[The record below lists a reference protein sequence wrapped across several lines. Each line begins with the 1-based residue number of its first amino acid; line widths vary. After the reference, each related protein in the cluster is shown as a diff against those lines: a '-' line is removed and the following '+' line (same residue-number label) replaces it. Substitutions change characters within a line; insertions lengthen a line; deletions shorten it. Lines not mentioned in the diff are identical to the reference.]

1 MTNEE
6 LRELASVWLAPVDEI
21 FADLID
27 KSYRMT
33 AGAFQVEVQY
43 VIERIPNLFYQLDKR
58 AFETKLED
66 EMGKA
71 ALKEIE
77 RNL

>member
-1 MTNEE
+1 MADEE
-6 LRELASVWLAPVDEI
+6 LRELASVWLAPVDQI

-33 AGAFQVEVQY
+33 AGAFQAEVQA
-43 VIERIPNLFYQLDKR
+43 VVERIPNLFYLLDKR
-58 AFETKLED
+58 AFETALEN
-66 EMGKA
+66 ELGEAAIKA
-71 ALKEIE
+71 IE

>member
-1 MTNEE
+1 MTDEE
-6 LRELASVWLAPVDEI
+6 LREVAAQWLAPVDEV

-33 AGAFQVEVQY
+33 AGAFQAEVQS
-43 VIERIPNLFYQLDKR
+43 VIERIPNLFYLLDKR
-58 AFETKLED
+58 AFETSLED

-71 ALKEIE
+71 FIKSLEKV
-77 RNL
+77 L

>member
-6 LRELASVWLAPVDEI
+6 LRELASVWLAPVDQV

-33 AGAFQVEVQY
+33 AGAFQIEVQQL
-43 VIERIPNLFYQLDKR
+43 IERIPQMFHMLDKR
-58 AFETKLED
+58 AFETSLED
-66 EMGKA
+66 EIGKA
-71 ALKEIE
+71 ITKSLDRE
-77 RNL
+77 L

>member
-1 MTNEE
+1 MTDEE
-6 LRELASVWLAPVDEI
+6 LREVAAQWLAPVDEI

-33 AGAFQVEVQY
+33 AGAFQAEVQA
-43 VIERIPNLFYQLDKR
+43 VIERIPNLFYLLDKR
-58 AFETKLED
+58 AFETSLED

-71 ALKEIE
+71 FIKSLE
-77 RNL
+77 NVL

>member
-1 MTNEE
+1 MTNDE
-6 LRELASVWLAPVDEI
+6 LREIASVWLAPIDQV

-33 AGAFQVEVQY
+33 AGAFQIEVQQA
-43 VIERIPNLFYQLDKR
+43 IERIPQMFHMLDKR
-58 AFETKLED
+58 AFETSLED

-71 ALKEIE
+71 IVKSLE
-77 RNL
+77 REL

>member
-1 MTNEE
+1 MTDEE
-6 LRELASVWLAPVDEI
+6 LREVAAQWLAPVDEI

-33 AGAFQVEVQY
+33 AGAFQAEVQA
-43 VIERIPNLFYQLDKR
+43 VIERIPNLFYLLDKR
-58 AFETKLED
+58 ALETSLED

-71 ALKEIE
+71 FIKSLEKV
-77 RNL
+77 L

>member
-33 AGAFQVEVQY
+33 AGAFQAEVQA
-43 VIERIPNLFYQLDKR
+43 VIERIPNLFYLLDKR

>member
-6 LRELASVWLAPVDEI
+6 LREVAAQWLAPIDQV

-33 AGAFQVEVQY
+33 AGGFQIEVQQ
-43 VIERIPNLFYQLDKR
+43 VIERIPQMFHMLDKR
-58 AFETKLED
+58 AFETSLED

-71 ALKEIE
+71 MVKSLE
-77 RNL
+77 REL

>member
-1 MTNEE
+1 MTDEE
-6 LRELASVWLAPVDEI
+6 LREVAAQWLAPVDEI

-33 AGAFQVEVQY
+33 AGAFQAEVQA
-43 VIERIPNLFYQLDKR
+43 VIERIPNLFYLLDKR
-58 AFETKLED
+58 AFETSLED

-71 ALKEIE
+71 FIKSLEKV
-77 RNL
+77 L

>member
-6 LRELASVWLAPVDEI
+6 LRDLASVWLAPIDESL
-21 FADLID
+21 ADLMD

-33 AGAFQVEVQY
+33 AGAFQIEVQNL
-43 VIERIPNLFYQLDKR
+43 IERIPNMFYLLDKR

-71 ALKEIE
+71 AIKALETY
-77 RNL
+77 L

>member
-6 LRELASVWLAPVDEI
+6 LREVAAQWLAPVDEI

-33 AGAFQVEVQY
+33 AGAFQAEVQA
-43 VIERIPNLFYQLDKR
+43 VIERIPNLFYLLDKR
-58 AFETKLED
+58 AFETSLEE

-71 ALKEIE
+71 FIKSLEKT
-77 RNL
+77 L

>member
-1 MTNEE
+1 MTDEE
-6 LRELASVWLAPVDEI
+6 LREVAAQWLAPVDEI

-33 AGAFQVEVQY
+33 AGAFQAEVQA
-43 VIERIPNLFYQLDKR
+43 VIERIPNLFYLLDKR
-58 AFETKLED
+58 AFETSLED

-71 ALKEIE
+71 FIKSLEKAL
-77 RNL
+77 

>member
-1 MTNEE
+1 MTDDE
-6 LRELASVWLAPVDEI
+6 LREVAAQWLAPVDEI

-33 AGAFQVEVQY
+33 AGAFQSEVQA
-43 VIERIPNLFYQLDKR
+43 VIERIPNLFYLLDKR
-58 AFETKLED
+58 AFETSLEE

-71 ALKEIE
+71 FIKSLEKV
-77 RNL
+77 L

>member
-1 MTNEE
+1 MTDQE
-6 LRELASVWLAPVDEI
+6 LREVAAQWLAPVDEI

-33 AGAFQVEVQY
+33 AGAFQAEVQA
-43 VIERIPNLFYQLDKR
+43 VIERIPNLFYLLDKR
-58 AFETKLED
+58 AFETSLEE

-71 ALKEIE
+71 FIKSLEKV
-77 RNL
+77 L

>member
-1 MTNEE
+1 MTDQE
-6 LRELASVWLAPVDEI
+6 LREVAAQWLAPVDEI

-33 AGAFQVEVQY
+33 AGAFQAEVQA
-43 VIERIPNLFYQLDKR
+43 VIERIPNLFYLLDKR
-58 AFETKLED
+58 AFETSLED

-71 ALKEIE
+71 FIKSLEKV
-77 RNL
+77 L

>member
-1 MTNEE
+1 MTDEE
-6 LRELASVWLAPVDEI
+6 LREVAAQWLAPVDEI

-33 AGAFQVEVQY
+33 AGAFQAEVQA
-43 VIERIPNLFYQLDKR
+43 VIERIPNLFYLLDKR
-58 AFETKLED
+58 AFETSLEE

-71 ALKEIE
+71 FIKSLEKV
-77 RNL
+77 L